1 MRRFIAPVV
10 LLSATA
16 LGWQLGGATRT
27 SPDDFGAREAVRL
40 RGHFATVEQE
50 MLARDLKG
58 LTPAQRVAR
67 AELLALLRRY
77 SDEGAFPR
85 NDFHPG
91 KMVPYFRDARGNL
104 CAMAFLIA
112 ATGRGDIVDHIA
124 RTRNNAYVPE
134 LADEPGLATWLTEH
148 GITLEEAA
156 RIQPTYGGEECCT
169 PDECCTFRPF
179 TKPSAQYLMISA
191 GSTALSAISIAM
203 NARSADRPPAG
214 RGWNFLGLG
223 VGAATVVLGAAKI
236 GDGGAENEAIGAW
249 NLAVGATAA
258 FLGGRALNRQ
268 KTAAQKTAER
278 LRIVPVA
285 LAGPR
290 PGLGVVGRLQF

>member
-1 MRRFIAPVV
+1 MRSFLAPVV
-10 LLSATA
+10 LLCATA

-27 SPDDFGAREAVRL
+27 SPDSFGAREAVRL
-40 RGHFATVEQE
+40 RSHFATVERE
-50 MLARDLKG
+50 MLARDLSG

-67 AELLALLRRY
+67 AELLALLRQY
-77 SDEGAFPR
+77 SEEGAFPR

-91 KMVPYFRDARGNL
+91 RMVPYFRDAHGNL

-112 ATGRGDIVDHIA
+112 ATGRGDIVDHVA

-156 RIQPTYGGEECCT
+156 RIQPAYDGWPCCILDDPPRT
-169 PDECCTFRPF
+169 PN
-179 TKPSAQYLMISA
+179 PSAGYLLISA
-191 GSTALSAISIAM
+191 GGNALSGLSIAM
-203 NARSADRPPAG
+203 NARSAERLSSG
-214 RGWNFLGLG
+214 RGWGIAGLG
-223 VGAATVVLGAAKI
+223 IGTATMLLGALKV
-236 GDGGAENEAIGAW
+236 GEEGADNQVVGAW

-258 FLGGRALNRQ
+258 FFGGRALSKR
-268 KTAAQKTAER
+268 KAVAQKAAER

-290 PGLGVVGRLQF
+290 PAIGFVGRLQF